1 MGRVALVTSVLA
13 VWSFTISYFP
23 NFLGIVLGGLFS
35 VPAVLLFLQAFPE
48 KQPRRPWMIVLFIL
62 ALAIPVIALLG
73 ALKVRRRIKNYNKL
87 SQPGGELRAIRTEE
101 AIIDALEDFTL
112 KPPVPEREDT
122 FYPENE
128 ESEFDR
134 EYRKE
139 QLEKIEAEAEDDRAE
154 AFCDIDCD

>member
-1 MGRVALVTSVLA
+1 MKLPTAALRCKSGTR
-13 VWSFTISYFP
+13 
-23 NFLGIVLGGLFS
+23 
-35 VPAVLLFLQAFPE
+35 PE
-48 KQPRRPWMIVLFIL
+48 
-62 ALAIPVIALLG
+62 
-73 ALKVRRRIKNYNKL
+73 
-87 SQPGGELRAIRTEE
+87 
-101 AIIDALEDFTL
+101 IIDALEDFTL

-154 AFCDIDCD
+154 AFYDIDYD